1 MKIKC
6 IIPCAGFGTRLG
18 MAPNESKEML
28 WDNILNERV
37 INYSLSLCYSLG
49 FEPLVLSRREK
60 GDLNSYM
67 NFFGVEVVIID
78 DGIEWFDTILKSY
91 DHWSENNIVILPD
104 TRWDNAEQ
112 SLKHVKYCF
121 EKLNSTMVL
130 GTLNVPDAT
139 KWCVVSGDYLFEK
152 PKSNMS
158 SLAVGVFGFSK
169 YEGKKLFESFKKKYP
184 FQIPKTTQF
193 VELENFQDITRVKS
207 DRLVRV

>member
-1 MKIKC
+1 MKIKA

-28 WDNILNERV
+28 WDNVLNERV
-37 INYSLSLCYSLG
+37 IDYSLNLCKKLG
-49 FEPLVLSRREK
+49 FEPIVINRSDKSDLRNYL
-60 GDLNSYM
+60 GDKTGQWIVNDS
-67 NFFGVEVVIID
+67 
-78 DGIEWFDTILKSY
+78 IEWYDSILKSY
-91 DHWSENNIVILPD
+91 EVWGDNNVVLLPD

-121 EKLNSTMVL
+121 EKLNSIMVL
-130 GTLNVPDAT
+130 GTLTVPDAT

-169 YEGKKLFESFKKKYP
+169 CEGKKLFESFKKKYP
-184 FQIPKTTQF
+184 FQIPSTTQF
-193 VELENFQDITRVKS
+193 VELENFQDITREKS
-207 DRLVRV
+207 DRLVKV